1 MPWGSGPDQS
11 SEGTAAVEEDEDHSG
26 ASKSDQRKGG
36 EIGDQVD
43 VDAHGSE
50 ALSDDDWQYR
60 LRGLRACVLARGE
73 PL

>member
-1 MPWGSGPDQS
+1 MPWGSGLDQS
-11 SEGTAAVEEDEDHSG
+11 SECAAAVEEDEDHSG

-50 ALSDDDWQYR
+50 ALSDDDRQYR
-60 LRGLRACVLARGE
+60 LRGLRVCMSAKSE